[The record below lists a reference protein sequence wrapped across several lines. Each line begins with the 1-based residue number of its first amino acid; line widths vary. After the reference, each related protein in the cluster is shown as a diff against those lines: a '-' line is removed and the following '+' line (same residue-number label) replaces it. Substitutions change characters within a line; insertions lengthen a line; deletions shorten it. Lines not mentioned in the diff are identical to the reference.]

1 MKGVLVLLFVG
12 TVTCGPFRNFQFNQ
26 KYQEPLFNRKY
37 FLKPQGY
44 GYMEDPMANVD
55 INLGRSAHHEA
66 SPYHHYDKMVGAE
79 WFKSRDNEQ
88 FENDHYN
95 DDQTE
100 EIPYSVIQDYG
111 PYELR
116 EYASVKFACVK
127 SEVDNSED
135 PFAGLDNLNP
145 FVVMSSNRWRKS
157 PQSLMFMQLFK
168 YISGVNKD
176 QKEIEMTRPVST
188 HHHVKDSDVTGDLE
202 EQEMCFY
209 IPAEHQAYPPEP
221 LDTSPVYIRT
231 RPGMRVYAIRFGG
244 HALTHSVWAEMRD
257 MLDELTMGKP
267 HRRNDYY
274 TNGYNSPMTMHNR
287 RNEVWIEATGLANN
301 VVSPVVEDPDVYK
314 LEKVEQQKNKEA
326 PKTEQAKKKEKK
338 KQQKE

>member
-12 TVTCGPFRNFQFNQ
+12 TVTCGPFRNFQFN
-26 KYQEPLFNRKY
+26 KYQEPLSKY
-37 FLKPQGY
+37 FLKPQAY
-44 GYMEDPMANVD
+44 DYMRDPMANVD
-55 INLGRSAHHEA
+55 VMERRTLDEVT
-66 SPYHHYDKMVGAE
+66 PYHHYDKMVGAQ
-79 WFKSRDNEQ
+79 WFKSRDDSEFGGN
-88 FENDHYN
+88 HYS

-116 EYASVKFACVK
+116 QYASVKFACVK

-135 PFAGLDNLNP
+135 PFAGLDDLNP
-145 FVVMSSNRWRKS
+145 FVVMSSNRWRKT

-168 YISGVNKD
+168 YISGVNKEE
-176 QKEIEMTRPVST
+176 KEIEMTRPVST
-188 HHHVKDSDVTGDLE
+188 HHHVKDHHVAGDIE

-221 LDTSPVYIRT
+221 LDSSPVYIRT

-244 HALTHSVWAEMRD
+244 HALTHSVWEEQREM
-257 MLDELTMGKP
+257 LELLTMGKP
-267 HRRNDYY
+267 HRRHEYY

-287 RNEVWIEATGLANN
+287 RNEVWIEATGLAGDT
-301 VVSPVVEDPDVYK
+301 VTPVEENPNVYK
-314 LEKVEQQKNKEA
+314 LEKVEKQQKKKKESSKA
-326 PKTEQAKKKEKK
+326 DETGKKKEKK
-338 KQQKE
+338 EDKE